1 MARTTDLKTNP
12 KFEGWFQAH
21 VGRQVKAVTE
31 AVAREA
37 RAECP
42 VDSGDLV
49 SSIRTRYPGAL
60 KGVVVVGGSVP
71 GRLVDRADHWIVVEY
86 GSRPHTIESHGP
98 WSLRSD
104 AGEYFGRDVHHPGT
118 KARSF
123 MRTALY
129 RRRMLTRLDRL

>member
-21 VGRQVKAVTE
+21 VGRQVRRVTE
-31 AVAREA
+31 AVANDA

-49 SSIRTRYPGAL
+49 ASIRTRYPGKL
-60 KGVVVVGGSVP
+60 HGQVVVGGSRP
-71 GRLVDRADHWIVVEY
+71 GLLVDRVDYWAAVEY
-86 GSRPHTIESHGP
+86 GSRPHTIRSHGR

-104 AGEYFGRDVHHPGT
+104 DHEYFGRVVHHPGT
-118 KARSF
+118 RAQPF

-129 RRRMLTRLDRL
+129 RRRALGRLR